1 MGPLHGIPWIS
12 CVEARGGGRN
22 FFHWEIMNQILIG
35 AQWGDEGKGKMI
47 DLLAERCD
55 IVARFQG
62 GNNAGHT
69 VRAKARKFVLHLIPS
84 GILHPRKVCVIGNG
98 VVIDPEAF
106 FEEIEMLQKSG
117 VSVKGRLFISN
128 QAHLIFPYH
137 RLMDRLKEEQASR
150 STKIGTTKKGI
161 GPCYGDKAARL
172 GIRLAD
178 LGDPAYFKERLTH
191 VLAEKNQIL
200 RRIFGHP
207 GLSFGKI
214 HRQYLEYGRRLSPFI
229 RDTALYLYEAAHRG
243 KRILFEGAQ
252 GTLLDVDHGTYPF
265 VTSSNASVGG
275 AISGTG
281 VAPTLIDQIIGVV
294 KAYTT
299 RVGEGPFPT
308 QFPPKLME
316 AIQTKGE
323 EFGSTTGRPRRCGW
337 FDAVIARHAARINGL
352 DELAVMKLDVLSGLK
367 RIKIGIAYR
376 YQRKTLENYPAETPI
391 LEKCRVVYEE
401 HPGWEEDLSGIRRWK
416 DLPRNAKRYL
426 KRLEELVGA
435 PIKIIS
441 VGSEREETIFL

>member
-1 MGPLHGIPWIS
+1 
-12 CVEARGGGRN
+12 
-22 FFHWEIMNQILIG
+22 MNRILIG

-47 DLLAERCD
+47 DLLAQRCD
-55 IVARFQG
+55 VVARFQG

-69 VRAKARKFVLHLIPS
+69 VWAKTQKFVLHLIPS
-84 GILHPRKVCVIGNG
+84 GILHPRKTCVIGNG
-98 VVIDPEAF
+98 VVIDPEAL
-106 FEEIEMLQKSG
+106 FEEIEMLQKNG

-137 RLMDRLKEEQASR
+137 RLMDRLKEERASR
-150 STKIGTTKKGI
+150 SAKIGTTKKGI

-178 LGDPAYFKERLTH
+178 LGDPAYFRERLRN
-191 VLAEKNQIL
+191 VLSEKNQIL
-200 RRIFGHP
+200 HRIYGHP
-207 GLSFGKI
+207 ALSFGKI
-214 HRQYLEYGRRLSPFI
+214 YRQYLEYGRRLNPFV
-229 RDTALYLYEAAHRG
+229 RDTALYLYEAARQK

-352 DELAVMKLDVLSGLK
+352 DELAVMKLDVLSGLP

-376 YQRKTLENYPAETPI
+376 YRRKRLENYPAETPV
-391 LEKCRVVYEE
+391 LGKCKVIYEE

-416 DLPRNAKRYL
+416 DLPPNAKRYL
-426 KRLEELVGA
+426 RRLEELVGA
-435 PIKIIS
+435 PIKTIS
-441 VGSEREETIFL
+441 VGSDREETIFL